1 MIILLLPT
9 QVLFNENQEEKKER
23 WFSWTIYVVQFLV
36 KNVWY
41 QEKLIMF
48 QKMWI
53 QWWIWRK
60 RGWLEQLISGG

>member
-48 QKMWI
+48 QKM
-53 QWWIWRK
+53 
-60 RGWLEQLISGG
+60 